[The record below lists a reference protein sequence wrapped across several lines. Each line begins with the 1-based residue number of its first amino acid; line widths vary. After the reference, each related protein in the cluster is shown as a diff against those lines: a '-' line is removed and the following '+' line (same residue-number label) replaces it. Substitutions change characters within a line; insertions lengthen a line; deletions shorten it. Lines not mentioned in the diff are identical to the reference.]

1 MTNYGSKIGQNIKEP
16 LETITTRDRF
26 GLVTIKGIDYRI
38 VDIGLRMLELHELVV
53 WMPGISGRLYH

>member
-26 GLVTIKGIDYRI
+26 GLVTIKGIDYLDCGYRASHA
-38 VDIGLRMLELHELVV
+38 GTA
-53 WMPGISGRLYH
+53 